1 MEPALYP
8 SVRGL
13 GVFMRI
19 QCVQMCTRPR
29 GAGHRAIFFL
39 FFVMGT
45 EMVLLEKK
53 NVFATITG
61 VLGKMA
67 TSQVKRKDSVPSKGW
82 LRFSE
87 V

>member
-1 MEPALYP
+1 MPDGTG
-8 SVRGL
+8 SVSISAWIGCFHAHPVRAD
-13 GVFMRI
+13 VYAT
-19 QCVQMCTRPR
+19 TRR
-29 GAGHRAIFFL
+29 RAQSHH

-53 NVFATITG
+53 NVFDTITG